1 MARLFPAVAVCLG
14 ACALAAGWLLSL
26 LRLPLKVDVYKRQ
39 VLYLVDSHYGTGDG
53 IERLFF
59 SAYDLQQR
67 RLLANDELKGGSLL
81 AMKVTPEDCFL
92 LTTKQDAQWLELT
105 VYDRQG
111 VRLKTR
117 KQYDFPAPWRKAT
130 ATQAHTTFPS
140 FAMLAEPY
148 LCVLYPYTD
157 EETAQNL
164 VYLTVYD
171 LASTEIT
178 YLVCF
183 AMENATVDIR
193 AMRRL

>member
-1 MARLFPAVAVCLG
+1 
-14 ACALAAGWLLSL
+14 
-26 LRLPLKVDVYKRQ
+26 
-39 VLYLVDSHYGTGDG
+39 
-53 IERLFF
+53 
-59 SAYDLQQR
+59 
-67 RLLANDELKGGSLL
+67 
-81 AMKVTPEDCFL
+81 
-92 LTTKQDAQWLELT
+92 
-105 VYDRQG
+105 
-111 VRLKTR
+111 
-117 KQYDFPAPWRKAT
+117 
-130 ATQAHTTFPS
+130 
-140 FAMLAEPY
+140 MLAEPY